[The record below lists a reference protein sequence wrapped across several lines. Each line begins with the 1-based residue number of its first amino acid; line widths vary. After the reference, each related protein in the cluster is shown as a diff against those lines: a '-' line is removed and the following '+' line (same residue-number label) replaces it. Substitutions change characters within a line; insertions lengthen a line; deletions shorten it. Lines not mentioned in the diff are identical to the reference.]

1 MDQACLQGR
10 RFDSSLAVLQARAR
24 ARACIQAYVAGERP
38 GSTFVLSAAS
48 FANRSAR
55 RRSVFARVRWVSAWM
70 WAMAALLMRSALLA
84 STSALCPPILR
95 LDIVARGLF
104 VRSLLGEP
112 LRSQPSRFVARGL
125 SCRFI
130 LGFGARGSS
139 GRRLLETGFRPFSM
153 MVL

>member
-84 STSALCPPILR
+84 STWAVCLPVSRLR
-95 LDIVARGLF
+95 IVARGLF
-104 VRSLLGEP
+104 VHSFPGEP
-112 LRSQPSRFVARGL
+112 LRSQSGGFVSRGL
-125 SCRFI
+125 SCHLF
-130 LGFGARGSS
+130 LSFGALCFR
-139 GRRLLETGFRPFSM
+139 GRRFLEAGFRPFPM
-153 MVL
+153 MFL